1 MISILK
7 LIRYKNLLMIAFLQL
22 ILRFGF
28 LKLQNIPLAL
38 NDWQYLLLVFSTL
51 TIAAA
56 GYLINNILDQETDH
70 FNKPSDVIVG
80 KSISETMAYNLYVI
94 LNVFGVGSGF
104 YLSNVI
110 EKPSFATIFVVIAL
124 TLYLYASNL
133 KQSLLIG
140 NFVVAILTA
149 LSVVIVGIF
158 DLYPII
164 NDTNQ
169 PLLATIFQIILD
181 YAIFA
186 FAINFLREI
195 VKDLEDFEGDFNTGM
210 NTLPI
215 VLGKKR
221 TSQIVFGLSIFP
233 IIMLLH
239 YTNKYY
245 FENQLFYATVYSLT
259 FIIAPQIYFS
269 IKTWNAKTKED
280 FHHLSNILKLILF
293 FGILLI
299 LVVSLNIKYNA

>member
-56 GYLINNILDQETDH
+56 GYLINNILDLETDH
-70 FNKPSDVIVG
+70 FNKPADVIVG

-140 NFVVAILTA
+140 NFVIAILTA

-158 DLYPII
+158 DLYPTI

-169 PLLATIFQIILD
+169 PLLATIFEIILD

-215 VLGKKR
+215 VLEKKR

-233 IIMLLH
+233 IIMLLY

-269 IKTWNAKTKED
+269 IRTWNAKTKED
-280 FHHLSNILKLILF
+280 FHHLSNVLKLILF

>member
-56 GYLINNILDQETDH
+56 GYLINNILDLETDH
-70 FNKPSDVIVG
+70 FNKPADVIVG

-140 NFVVAILTA
+140 NFVIAILTA

-158 DLYPII
+158 DLYPTI

-215 VLGKKR
+215 VLEKKR

-233 IIMLLH
+233 IIMLLY

-269 IKTWNAKTKED
+269 IRTWNAKTKED
-280 FHHLSNILKLILF
+280 FHHLSNVLKLILF